1 MNLVEIDGYQEVVF
15 EIYACASISHNQ
27 FKIWCEFELIE
38 SVRHMHAIKAMRGDL
53 LWTQNSLHCDSLS
66 NQIQQIQM
74 KCESLLPLRGW
85 DTDQNL
91 VVGRT

>member
-1 MNLVEIDGYQEVVF
+1 
-15 EIYACASISHNQ
+15 
-27 FKIWCEFELIE
+27 
-38 SVRHMHAIKAMRGDL
+38 MHAIKAMRGDL

-74 KCESLLPLRGW
+74 KCESLIPLRGW